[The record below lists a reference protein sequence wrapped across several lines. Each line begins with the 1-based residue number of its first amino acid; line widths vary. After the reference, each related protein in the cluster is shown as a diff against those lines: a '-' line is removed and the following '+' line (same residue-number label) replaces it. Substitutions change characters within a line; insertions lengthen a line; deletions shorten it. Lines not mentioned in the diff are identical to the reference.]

1 MSVTPR
7 TPSTRTSGGLSIP
20 GGVGLSTG
28 EVQEIL
34 TRFATL
40 SDVEE
45 NLAKMGFPAQ
55 REQPNFPLPE
65 ITVSVLTKY
74 NNDQYSEVYAQLL
87 AWFNYLVPIHADA
100 KAALLQAQNQLDLV
114 EASTQERLVEQN
126 KNKTKGEGRLTE
138 AEIKNK
144 VLCDPTY
151 QTALLE
157 VQTRKQAFIKLDAY
171 WDIADRGLKVIS
183 RQIEVK
189 KIEFGGSNREGNL
202 NRPNYKPIGGR

>member
-1 MSVTPR
+1 MTQRTPR
-7 TPSTRTSGGLSIP
+7 SSGGLSLP
-20 GGVGLSTG
+20 SGVGLSTG

-45 NLAKMGFPAQ
+45 NLNKMGFPAQ
-55 REQPNFPLPE
+55 GKQPDFPLPE
-65 ITVSVLTKY
+65 ITSEVLTRY
-74 NNDQYSEVYAQLL
+74 TNDQYSEVYSKLL

-114 EASTQERLVEQN
+114 EAHTQKRITDQN
-126 KNKTKGEGRLTE
+126 KNKTKGEGRLT
-138 AEIKNK
+138 AEEVRTE
-144 VLCDPTY
+144 VLVDPTY

-157 VQTRKQAFIKLDAY
+157 VQTRKQTLIKLDAY
-171 WDIADRGLKVIS
+171 WEIADRGLRVIS

-189 KIEFGGSNREGNL
+189 KIEFGGSNRDGNL
-202 NRPNYKPIGGR
+202 NRPHYKPIGGR

>member
-1 MSVTPR
+1 VTQRTPR
-7 TPSTRTSGGLSIP
+7 SSGGLSLP
-20 GGVGLSTG
+20 SGVGLSTG

-45 NLAKMGFPAQ
+45 NLNKMGFPAQ
-55 REQPNFPLPE
+55 GKQPDFPLPE
-65 ITVSVLTKY
+65 ITSEVLTRY
-74 NNDQYSEVYAQLL
+74 TNDQYSEVYSKLL

-114 EASTQERLVEQN
+114 EAHTQKRITDQN
-126 KNKTKGEGRLTE
+126 KNKTKGEGRLT
-138 AEIKNK
+138 AEEVRTE
-144 VLCDPTY
+144 VLVDPTY

-157 VQTRKQAFIKLDAY
+157 VQTRKQTLIKLDAY
-171 WDIADRGLKVIS
+171 WEIADRGLRVIS

-189 KIEFGGSNREGNL
+189 KIEFGGSNRDGNL

>member
-1 MSVTPR
+1 MTQRTPR
-7 TPSTRTSGGLSIP
+7 SSGGLSLP
-20 GGVGLSTG
+20 SGVGLSTG

-45 NLAKMGFPAQ
+45 NLNKMGFPAQ
-55 REQPNFPLPE
+55 GKQPDFPLPE
-65 ITVSVLTKY
+65 ITSEVLTRY
-74 NNDQYSEVYAQLL
+74 TNDQYSEVYSKLL

-114 EASTQERLVEQN
+114 EAHTQKRITDQN
-126 KNKTKGEGRLTE
+126 KNKTKGEGRLT
-138 AEIKNK
+138 AEEVRTE
-144 VLCDPTY
+144 VLVDPTY

-157 VQTRKQAFIKLDAY
+157 VQTRKQTLIKLDAY
-171 WDIADRGLKVIS
+171 WEIADRGLRVIS

-189 KIEFGGSNREGNL
+189 KIEFGGSNRDGNL

>member
-1 MSVTPR
+1 MTQRTPR
-7 TPSTRTSGGLSIP
+7 ASGGLNLPS
-20 GGVGLSTG
+20 GVGLSTG

-45 NLAKMGFPAQ
+45 NLNKMGFPAQ
-55 REQPNFPLPE
+55 GKQPDFPLPE
-65 ITVSVLTKY
+65 ITSEVLTRY
-74 NNDQYSEVYAQLL
+74 TNDQYSEVYSKLL

-114 EASTQERLVEQN
+114 EAHTQKRITDQN
-126 KNKTKGEGRLTE
+126 KNKTKGEGRLT
-138 AEIKNK
+138 AEEVRTE
-144 VLCDPTY
+144 VLVDPTY

-157 VQTRKQAFIKLDAY
+157 VQTRKQTLIKLDAY
-171 WDIADRGLKVIS
+171 WEIADRGLRVIS

-189 KIEFGGSNREGNL
+189 KIEFGGSNRDGNL